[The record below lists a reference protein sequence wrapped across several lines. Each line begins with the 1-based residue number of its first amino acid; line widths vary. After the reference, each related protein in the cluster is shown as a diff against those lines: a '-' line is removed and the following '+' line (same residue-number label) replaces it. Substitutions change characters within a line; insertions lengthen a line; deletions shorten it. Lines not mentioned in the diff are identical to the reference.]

1 MPSLTSPPVLAASF
15 AEGSAIVRKS
25 DYNPISPG
33 AVNTKA
39 LPPEF
44 RKSRS
49 ELVGIEG
56 SFEGYTKGD
65 HWSKNRRRWQA
76 VSPPEPSAFFGLR

>member
-1 MPSLTSPPVLAASF
+1 MSCGQPDF
-15 AEGSAIVRKS
+15 ATCSCALFCRGLGYRKENQTGTGRALR
-25 DYNPISPG
+25 DYSPISPG
-33 AVNTKA
+33 EVNTKA

-44 RKSRS
+44 RKSRF

-65 HWSKNRRRWQA
+65 HWNGWD
-76 VSPPEPSAFFGLR
+76 